1 MLLHHATMAHKKGLS
16 AMEKF
21 LSGLAVIAVI
31 LFFTCPTEEDHQK
44 AVDDKVSEFF
54 EKGLSENPDSALGA
68 ALYMGIL
75 GAAANEVGIRPFRV
89 HGYKNWWIFSTAK
102 IENDTTFGILAHVFI
117 IDKQSKK
124 KQTARPQSGSPAR
137 TSKYQGKRKD
147 IKEFIDEQDGCR
159 IAVITEKG
167 GDVAIC
173 GQDGYCCTPSC
184 PSGLKKA
191 LKEINGT
198 GVRITD
204 VCLTDAGRYV
214 VLFGRNGFSTSVDIP
229 QGMYDALKR
238 YRTNNEAL
246 LHAALNDSGE
256 WVVVSDKHYS
266 ASRALMDWLKNRP
279 QEYGDVEYV
288 ALTDNG
294 RIALCEKGVMADG
307 IYSKVLWEAMGAANF
322 NIKVVK
328 MAGDSWFFVPEKGGY
343 KYSM

>member
-44 AVDDKVSEFF
+44 AIDDKVSELF

-75 GAAANEVGIRPFRV
+75 GAAVNEVGIRPFGV

-102 IENDTTFGILAHVFI
+102 IENDTTFGILDHVFI
-117 IDKQSKK
+117 IDKSSKK
-124 KQTARPQSGSPAR
+124 TQTTNPQTASPVE
-137 TSKYQGKRKD
+137 TNKYHGKRKD

-159 IAVITEKG
+159 IAAITKKG

-173 GQDGYCCTPSC
+173 GQDGYCYTPSC

-191 LKEINGT
+191 LTEINGT

-214 VLFGRNGFSTSVDIP
+214 VLFGKNGFFNSADIP
-229 QGMYDALKR
+229 QSMYDALKR
-238 YRTNNEAL
+238 FRTNNEAL

-256 WVVVSDKHYS
+256 WVVVSDKHYI
-266 ASRALMDWLKNRP
+266 ASRALMDWLKDGV
-279 QEYGDVEYV
+279 QEYGDVRYV

-294 RIALCEKGVMADG
+294 KIASFEKGVRAEG
-307 IYSKVLWEAMGAANF
+307 IYSSVLWEALRKANF
-322 NIKVVK
+322 DIKVVK
-328 MAGDSWFFVPEKGGY
+328 MAGDSWFFVPGKGGY
-343 KYSM
+343 NYSM